1 MKAILRSSK
10 LRGCIGTL
18 LIWSGCL
25 FSRCSI
31 CGKARN
37 PKVVTIKEPG
47 QQHPI
52 RVYLIVWGL
61 LFLVSALSYSTDF
74 IDRGLWRWTLIL
86 LFMVLKAGF
95 IVAVFMHMRWER
107 FVLIS
112 VVLTPP
118 VLLLVL
124 VGLMTIES
132 DYTRSTRIEHFGEAV
147 HDEALPVSVREIAN

>member
-1 MKAILRSSK
+1 
-10 LRGCIGTL
+10 
-18 LIWSGCL
+18 
-25 FSRCSI
+25 
-31 CGKARN
+31 
-37 PKVVTIKEPG
+37 VTTKEPG

-52 RVYLIVWGL
+52 RIYLVVWGL

-74 IDRGLWRWTLIL
+74 IDRVFWRWMLIL

-107 FVLIS
+107 FALIS
-112 VVLTPP
+112 AILTPP

-132 DYTRSTRIEHFGEAV
+132 DYTRSTRIEHFGDGTR
-147 HDEALPVSVREIAN
+147 DESMPAAVRETDN

>member
-1 MKAILRSSK
+1 MRA
-10 LRGCIGTL
+10 
-18 LIWSGCL
+18 
-25 FSRCSI
+25 
-31 CGKARN
+31 
-37 PKVVTIKEPG
+37 KEPG

-61 LFLVSALSYSTDF
+61 LVLVSALSYSTDC
-74 IDRGLWRWTLIL
+74 IDRGRWRWTLIL

-132 DYTRSTRIEHFGEAV
+132 DYTRSMRIEHFETAIPGEAM
-147 HDEALPVSVREIAN
+147 PVVEREIRNRRPD

>member
-1 MKAILRSSK
+1 M
-10 LRGCIGTL
+10 
-18 LIWSGCL
+18 
-25 FSRCSI
+25 
-31 CGKARN
+31 
-37 PKVVTIKEPG
+37 TIKEPG

-107 FVLIS
+107 LALMS
-112 VVLTPP
+112 VVLVPP
-118 VLLLVL
+118 VLLMVL

>member
-1 MKAILRSSK
+1 M
-10 LRGCIGTL
+10 
-18 LIWSGCL
+18 
-25 FSRCSI
+25 
-31 CGKARN
+31 
-37 PKVVTIKEPG
+37 TIKEPG

-107 FVLIS
+107 LALMS
-112 VVLTPP
+112 VVLVPP
-118 VLLLVL
+118 VLLMVL

-132 DYTRSTRIEHFGEAV
+132 DYTRSMRIEHFETAIPGEAM
-147 HDEALPVSVREIAN
+147 PVVEREIRNRRPD